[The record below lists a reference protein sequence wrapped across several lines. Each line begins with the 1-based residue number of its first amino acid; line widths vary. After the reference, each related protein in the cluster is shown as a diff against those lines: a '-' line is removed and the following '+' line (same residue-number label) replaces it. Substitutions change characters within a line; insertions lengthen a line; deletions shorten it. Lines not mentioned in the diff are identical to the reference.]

1 MQIKLFTIPL
11 TDDGTAQAELNRFL
25 AGHKVLEVEQRFF
38 QNEKGGCWS
47 FCVRYIQNGI
57 VTESPALKGKIDYKT
72 VLNAAHFAVFSALRD
87 IRKVLAAEDAVPAY
101 AVFTDEELANIAKL
115 SQISV
120 ADMLTVKG
128 VGNKKV
134 AKYGKQMVEMYQ
146 AKKPIGNESN
156 P

>member
-1 MQIKLFTIPL
+1 MQIKLFNIPL

-57 VTESPALKGKIDYKT
+57 VTETPKFKGKIDYKT
-72 VLNAAHFAVFSALRD
+72 ILSEVHFAVFSALRD

-101 AVFTDEELANIAKL
+101 AVFTDEELANIAQL
-115 SQISV
+115 NEISPSN
-120 ADMLTVKG
+120 MLKIKG
-128 VGNKKV
+128 IGEKKV
-134 AKYGKQMVEMYQ
+134 EKYGRKMAEMYQ
-146 AKKPIGNESN
+146 DKTA
-156 P
+156 